1 MARTYQELVGIA
13 RLENFDPRAGWASKN
28 AGSPLRIP
36 VGYTDDDAP
45 VHIELSRFHSLD
57 DHCMAVGD
65 TSDLVETIA
74 YTLRLYR
81 NNQDLAV
88 LAVKGNSDRDTFDG
102 LEGHCSG
109 VVRPD
114 LSPGARTAWRLGQVL
129 SGEIDRRR
137 EALEQA
143 EVTNISDYQKLNPDH
158 RFPEL
163 FVVFDDPAWLLD
175 GDDITEV
182 WQDLQQHGHLLAIRF
197 IVAIPYPEWER
208 LDPKHFQGITPRFTV
223 GLTGHQTANVFS
235 TEVPDETP
243 PKGQAYLLN
252 DNNQPI
258 RFHTVSAREHYKL
271 H

>member
-109 VVRPD
+109 VVRCVISGGWYLGASTPD
-114 LSPGARTAWRLGQVL
+114 
-129 SGEIDRRR
+129 
-137 EALEQA
+137 
-143 EVTNISDYQKLNPDH
+143 
-158 RFPEL
+158 
-163 FVVFDDPAWLLD
+163 WL
-175 GDDITEV
+175 
-182 WQDLQQHGHLLAIRF
+182 IR
-197 IVAIPYPEWER
+197 
-208 LDPKHFQGITPRFTV
+208 G
-223 GLTGHQTANVFS
+223 S
-235 TEVPDETP
+235 
-243 PKGQAYLLN
+243 
-252 DNNQPI
+252 
-258 RFHTVSAREHYKL
+258 SA
-271 H
+271 